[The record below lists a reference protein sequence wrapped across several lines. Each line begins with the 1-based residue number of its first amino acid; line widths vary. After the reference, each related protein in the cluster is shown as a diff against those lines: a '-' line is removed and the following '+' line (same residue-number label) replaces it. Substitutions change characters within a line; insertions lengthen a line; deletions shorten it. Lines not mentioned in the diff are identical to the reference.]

1 VRGAT
6 VFKRNA
12 SMLAFAVVAWTSLA
26 APAWSQ
32 SEATQVLVT
41 PRFWYA
47 FISSADRVATGA
59 SVLHTPIPL
68 YGGTIAVVPKGM
80 GGTTFSLTALYGS
93 GSGDYQEGDSTCCLY
108 RGTNDLSRLDIEGVA
123 QFPIGAAGAYW
134 SLGARYV
141 KTDSDSFG
149 QDNHGSPTVHDP
161 FRFVAHGNYYLGEV
175 GVGGSIRLDAK
186 ANHRFF
192 GGLTFVAGQ
201 RDVDA
206 WGVCCQSSGGSSES
220 GSFGVAV
227 AGIDTNFGYA
237 VSLGSQSTFF
247 ARYRVFALT
256 ELHRFSSPES
266 LSIVHGPELN
276 LTFKLN

>member
-1 VRGAT
+1 M
-6 VFKRNA
+6 FKRIA
-12 SMLAFAVVAWTSLA
+12 SMFAFAAVVWSSLA

-47 FISSADRVATGA
+47 FISSADRTVTGA
-59 SVLHTPIPL
+59 SVQHTPIPL
-68 YGGTIAVVPKGM
+68 YGGTIAVIPKGM
-80 GGTTFSLTALYGS
+80 GGTTFSLTALYGN
-93 GSGDYQEGDSTCCLY
+93 GGGDYQEGDYSCCLY
-108 RGTNDLSRLDIEGVA
+108 RGTNDLSRLDIEGAA
-123 QFPIGAAGAYW
+123 QFPIGPSGAYW

-141 KTDSDSFG
+141 KTDSESFG
-149 QDNHGSPTVHDP
+149 RDDHGPPALMMHDP
-161 FRFVAHGNYYLGEV
+161 FKFVAHGNYYLGEV
-175 GVGGSIRLDAK
+175 GVGGSTRLDAK
-186 ANHRFF
+186 GSHRFF

-201 RDVDA
+201 RQVDTWA
-206 WGVCCQSSGGSSES
+206 VCCQGSGGFSDS

-237 VSLGSQSTFF
+237 VSLGPQSTFF

-276 LTFKLN
+276 LTFNLN